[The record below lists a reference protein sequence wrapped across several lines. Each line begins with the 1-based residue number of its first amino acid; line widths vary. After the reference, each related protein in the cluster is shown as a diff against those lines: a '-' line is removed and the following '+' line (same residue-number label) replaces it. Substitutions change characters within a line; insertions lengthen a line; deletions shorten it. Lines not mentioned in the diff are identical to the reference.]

1 MPVIEGN
8 GETLLCF
15 SIPQTFGLHQ
25 KERREVWGHTVGI
38 LSALPDSVSSL
49 LFTMQTR
56 NSNHNCF
63 TATHE
68 DGQLKIILM
77 NRY

>member
-1 MPVIEGN
+1 M
-8 GETLLCF
+8 LLCF
-15 SIPQTFGLHQ
+15 SISQTFGLHQ
-25 KERREVWGHTVGI
+25 KEQQEVWGHTLEI
-38 LSALPDSVSSL
+38 LIALPDCVSSL

-56 NSNHNCF
+56 SWNHNCF

-68 DGQLKIILM
+68 DRQLKIILM